1 VSEQPSPVPE
11 DDPDRLKEFG
21 RKGMEFAD
29 ASVWLNRIFSAIA
42 PPLIG
47 LWIDSRYG
55 TRYCAL
61 IGLVLG
67 LTSGILTFR
76 QATKGVFKTPD
87 RVSSPDKKSSSGRD
101 VP

>member
-1 VSEQPSPVPE
+1 MSEQPSPVPE

-29 ASVWLNRIFSAIA
+29 ASVWLNRIFGAIA
-42 PPLIG
+42 PGLIG
-47 LWIDSRYG
+47 LWIDNRYG
-55 TRYCAL
+55 TRYWAL

-67 LTSGILTFR
+67 VTSGTLSFI
-76 QATKGVFKTPD
+76 QATKGVFKKPD
-87 RVSSPDKKSSSGRD
+87 RVSSQDKKSSSGRD

>member
-1 VSEQPSPVPE
+1 MSEQPSPVPE

-42 PPLIG
+42 PGLIG
-47 LWIDSRYG
+47 LWIDHRYG
-55 TRYCAL
+55 TRIWAL

-67 LTSGILTFR
+67 LVSGTLNFI
-76 QATKGVFKTPD
+76 QVTKGVFKKPD
-87 RVSSPDKKSSSGRD
+87 HVSPTDKTSPPGRKL
-101 VP
+101 P